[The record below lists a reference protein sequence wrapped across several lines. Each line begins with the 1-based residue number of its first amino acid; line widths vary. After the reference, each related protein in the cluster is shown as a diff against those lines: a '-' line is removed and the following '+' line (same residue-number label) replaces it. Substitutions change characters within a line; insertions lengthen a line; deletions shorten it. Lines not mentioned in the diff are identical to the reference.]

1 MIRVFSGLWLQ
12 SEKESYEKVTG
23 MFAIGNLMVVIG
35 VIGDMWFPIN
45 KYLWTS
51 SYVIFMGGMA
61 LNFLAFYYYVIEIKN
76 IRWWTKPFM
85 VFDTNAIASF
95 FLSSLFSK
103 ILTLVKVTDFDG
115 KVIALKAYIFNHF
128 LHFIYP

>member
-1 MIRVFSGLWLQ
+1 MIRVFSGLWLL

-23 MFAIGNLMVVIG
+23 MFTIGNLMVVIG

-61 LNFLAFYYYVIEIKN
+61 LNFLDFYYYVIEIKN

-85 VFDTNAIASF
+85 VFGTNAIASF
-95 FLSSLFSK
+95 FFYLHYFQKFLLLLKLQISMAKLS
-103 ILTLVKVTDFDG
+103 
-115 KVIALKAYIFNHF
+115 H
-128 LHFIYP
+128 